1 MRLKRTWAC
10 ALAFGCSGCGAG
22 AGQSNGAKV
31 GEALAFV
38 ALAGAAQVAQSAIAE
53 NARNAPPRAQPCGDD
68 GQYTCYYS
76 AAIPPSQNDSPGPAA
91 DMTAAEAR
99 EYTLEYINGVRRL
112 NGVGPLVLDAD
123 LTAFAQAGSVEL
135 SEDHRIHQH
144 IVDHRLELGT
154 ACAENQGDPSGW
166 RPARLEDQIAEI
178 LGGMMREG
186 PGGGHHDNIL
196 RPEWRRLGVGIVNPG
211 GRMYFTT
218 DFAI

>member
-1 MRLKRTWAC
+1 MRLNRTWAC
-10 ALAFGCSGCGAG
+10 ALAFGCFGCGGG
-22 AGQSNGAKV
+22 AAQSNGAKV
-31 GEALAFV
+31 GEALAFAAV
-38 ALAGAAQVAQSAIAE
+38 AGAAQVAQSAIAE
-53 NARNAPPRAQPCGDD
+53 NARNAPPRAVPCGDD

-76 AAIPPSQNDSPGPAA
+76 GAIPPSSNDAREPVA

-99 EYTLEYINGVRRL
+99 VYTLKYINGVRRL

-123 LTAFAQAGSVEL
+123 LTAFAQAGSVQL

-144 IVDHRLELGT
+144 IVDHGSELGT
-154 ACAENQGDPSGW
+154 ACAENQGDPNGW
-166 RPARLEDQIAEI
+166 HPAQLEDQIAEI

-211 GRMYFTT
+211 QRMYFTT
-218 DFAI
+218 DFAM

>member
-1 MRLKRTWAC
+1 MRSSRGWAC
-10 ALAFGCSGCGAG
+10 ALAVACSSCGAG
-22 AGQSNGAKV
+22 AAQSNGGKL
-31 GEALAFV
+31 GEALAFAAV
-38 ALAGAAQVAQSAIAE
+38 AGATQVAQSAIAE
-53 NARNAPPRAQPCGDD
+53 NARHATPRPQPCGDE

-76 AAIPPSQNDSPGPAA
+76 VAIAPSPTDGPEPAA
-91 DMTAAEAR
+91 DMTEDEAR

-112 NGVGPLVLDAD
+112 NGAGPIVLDAE

-135 SEDHRIHQH
+135 SQDHRIHQH
-144 IVDHRLELGT
+144 MADHGSELGT
-154 ACAENQGDPSGW
+154 RCAENQGDPNGW

-196 RPEWRRLGVGIVNPG
+196 RPEWRRLGVGIVNHG

-218 DFAI
+218 DFAM